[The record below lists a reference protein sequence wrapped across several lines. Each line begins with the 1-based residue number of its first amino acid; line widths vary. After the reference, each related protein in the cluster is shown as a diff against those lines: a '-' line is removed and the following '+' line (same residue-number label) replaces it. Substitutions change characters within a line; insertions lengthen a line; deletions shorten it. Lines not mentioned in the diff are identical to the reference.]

1 MGWVVVFPWMIATPL
16 FGVLRYQV
24 ISEVVSMDSIGKII
38 VFFFKKLTRSLGV
51 YENLLTG
58 LFFTGIGLWGVLII
72 AGPIFCKYKMC
83 DIDENLLEKDD
94 F

>member
-1 MGWVVVFPWMIATPL
+1 M
-16 FGVLRYQV
+16 
-24 ISEVVSMDSIGKII
+24 
-38 VFFFKKLTRSLGV
+38 KLTRSLGV